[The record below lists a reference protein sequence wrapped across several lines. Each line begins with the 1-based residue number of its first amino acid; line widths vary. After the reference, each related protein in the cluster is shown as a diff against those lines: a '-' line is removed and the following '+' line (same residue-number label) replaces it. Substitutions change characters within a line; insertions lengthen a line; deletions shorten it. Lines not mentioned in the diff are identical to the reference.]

1 MDFLQTLASGKTLL
15 FDGAMGSL
23 LTQKGVDTGTNN
35 NITAPEKVAE
45 VHREYIEAGSDCIIT
60 NTLTLNSIYASKRG
74 LSDNDCAE
82 ANRAAARVAL
92 AAAAGK
98 AFVFGDLG
106 STGEML
112 KPYGTGDKEQ
122 FYHAYCH
129 QAAALAENKIDG
141 LIIETV
147 FDLEEA
153 KIMLQ
158 ACRDTSNL
166 PVILSMT
173 FATAAK
179 GGRTIMGNRAAEIA
193 QAAAAGGAVAVGA
206 NCGDLTPEE
215 FVPVIKEM
223 LPAGLPI
230 IIQPN
235 AGKPRLENGITCY
248 DLTTEEFAQG
258 LLECHKAGTQ
268 LLGGCCGTTPRHI
281 AAIKKLLV

>member
-23 LTQKGVDTGTNN
+23 LTQKGVDTGANN
-35 NITAPEKVAE
+35 NITASQKVAE
-45 VHREYIEAGSDCIIT
+45 VHREYIESGSDCIIT

-92 AAAAGK
+92 AAADGK

-141 LIIETV
+141 FIIETV
-147 FDLEEA
+147 FDIEEA

-193 QAAAAGGAVAVGA
+193 QVAAAGGAIAVGA
-206 NCGDLTPEE
+206 NCGDLAPEE

-248 DLTTEEFAQG
+248 DLTTQEFAQG
-258 LLECHKAGTQ
+258 LLECHKAGAQ
-268 LLGGCCGTTPRHI
+268 LLGGCCGTTPQHI
-281 AAIKKLLV
+281 AAIKQLLA